1 MTTTTM
7 LGVESTATGESTLVD
22 FSADLTAT
30 SDGTGGTAGVDATT
44 VAIAEDDT
52 QALATTTLWS
62 STTVQDDDGSIAG
75 VDTYT
80 SGLATGDTAYSTS
93 TTDTFAVDTEG
104 ADVTY
109 ARVTSYA
116 SGDDDHDAEAYVD
129 PYGDVTAGGGG
140 DIDTEAFSM
149 AIDTGVA
156 IDLA

>member
-1 MTTTTM
+1 M
-7 LGVESTATGESTLVD
+7 LEVESTATGESTLAD

-30 SDGTGGTAGVDATT
+30 GDGTGGTAGVDATT

-62 STTVQDDDGSIAG
+62 STTVQDDDGSISG

-80 SGLATGDTAYSTS
+80 YGLATGDTVYSTS
-93 TTDTFAVDTEG
+93 STDSFAIDTEG
-104 ADVTY
+104 ADITY

-116 SGDDDHDAEAYVD
+116 SGEDYHDSEAYVD
-129 PYGDVTAGGGG
+129 PYGDVTGGGG
-140 DIDTEAFSM
+140 MDIDTDTFSM